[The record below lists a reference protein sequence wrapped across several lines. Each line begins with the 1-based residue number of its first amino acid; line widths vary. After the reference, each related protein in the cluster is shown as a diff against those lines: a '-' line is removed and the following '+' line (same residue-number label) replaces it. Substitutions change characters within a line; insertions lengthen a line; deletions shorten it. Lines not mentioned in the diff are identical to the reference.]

1 MVKPILDLNGLAS
14 ELTLPVIAAPMF
26 IVSVPNLVVATCTSG
41 VLGSFPATNAR
52 RAGGELDA
60 WLTEIE
66 ERNQSAR
73 ARGTFVAPFGV
84 NLVVN
89 KSNEFLDEDLAIVME
104 HRVPLV
110 ITSVGAPGH
119 IAKAVHG
126 YGGVVFHDVINMRHA
141 RKAVGSDVDGLILV
155 CAGAGG
161 HGGMMNPFALVPEA
175 KAEFGVP
182 IILSG
187 AISGGQGVR
196 AARVLGA
203 DFAYLGTRF
212 IATEEANADPAYKQ
226 MLIESAASDITYTP
240 EFSGVPA
247 NYLTKSI
254 LEAGLDPTELSLPG
268 QKVDRAYQTGHKKSK
283 AWSEIWSGGQ
293 GVGSISDSPSVTELV
308 ARLKSEY
315 DEAAGT

>member
-110 ITSVGAPGH
+110 ITSVGAPGN

-161 HGGMMNPFALVPEA
+161 HGGMINPFALVPEA

-254 LEAGLDPTELSLPG
+254 LEAGLDPMELSLPG

>member
-1 MVKPILDLNGLAS
+1 MVKPILDLNGLAN

-110 ITSVGAPGH
+110 ITSVGAPGN

-161 HGGMMNPFALVPEA
+161 HGGMINPFALVPEA

-254 LEAGLDPTELSLPG
+254 LEAGLDPMELSLPG